1 MTKLKNPVASCRSD
15 TTGFQMKLNAK
26 DSTLTHTVKPGTK
39 EHAVLSALATGQSFN
54 RFDAERELHDHCLH
68 STVSTLQGKG
78 IRIHREREKV
88 LCLGGTAKI
97 NVMRYRLLPDQIP
110 KANQLVGLAEGRAAI

>member
-1 MTKLKNPVASCRSD
+1 MEVQMKKPAALGVVGQ
-15 TTGFQMKLNAK
+15 TGF
-26 DSTLTHTVKPGTK
+26 DSSQTSKHNRKPNIRKGTK

-78 IRIHREREKV
+78 IRIHREMEKV
-88 LCLGGTAKI
+88 PSLGGTAKTD
-97 NVMRYRLLPDQIP
+97 VMRYRLLPDQIP
-110 KANQLVGLAEGRAAI
+110 RANQLLGLTERRAVI